1 MNKFSKSQIFFLIL
15 ILGLIGR
22 ILAIYIY
29 ADNSLENEWAIIL
42 HNYKV
47 SGVFGYNVVIDKFSA
62 VPKFAELGEKV
73 LPTVFMPPLYYQFI
87 FLIDKINNDF
97 FKIANLIIY
106 TQLIFSIFSI
116 YIFYKLLNAINVSNN
131 KENLFLTLFFALF
144 PLNVYAPSQISSIS
158 LQIFLLLIF
167 FYSLIKLVNFDNT
180 QFLIVF
186 SIFSGLL
193 ILIRGEFLLFYLFT
207 LIFFFS
213 FYKKNFKVIIG
224 SLFIILLIISPYL
237 YRNFE
242 NFGSLTLTKS
252 FGYNLLKG
260 NNIEFKVEGNAEFIE
275 KNYPRKELKIK
286 TSNNY
291 EIELDNFYKDKALV
305 FIKENPKEFILSYIF
320 KSLSF
325 LLIDFKSSYP
335 NYYNFLH
342 VAPKFLLGLSSFF
355 GAIVSLQRRSFYQY
369 LSIYYF
375 LNIFLF
381 SLFFILPRYSLILLP
396 VQLILSLNFYKF
408 LKKKLSD

>member
-1 MNKFSKSQIFFLIL
+1 M
-15 ILGLIGR
+15 
-22 ILAIYIY
+22 
-29 ADNSLENEWAIIL
+29 
-42 HNYKV
+42 
-47 SGVFGYNVVIDKFSA
+47 
-62 VPKFAELGEKV
+62 
-73 LPTVFMPPLYYQFI
+73 
-87 FLIDKINNDF
+87 
-97 FKIANLIIY
+97 
-106 TQLIFSIFSI
+106 
-116 YIFYKLLNAINVSNN
+116 
-131 KENLFLTLFFALF
+131 
-144 PLNVYAPSQISSIS
+144 
-158 LQIFLLLIF
+158 
-167 FYSLIKLVNFDNT
+167 
-180 QFLIVF
+180 F

-207 LIFFFS
+207 LILFFS

-224 SLFIILLIISPYL
+224 SLFITLLIISPYL

-275 KNYPRKELKIK
+275 KNYPRKELRIK

-305 FIKENPKEFILSYIF
+305 FIKENPKEFIYSYIF

-342 VAPKFLLGLSSFF
+342 MVPKILLGLSSFF
-355 GAIVSLQRRSFYQY
+355 GAIVSLKRRSFYQY

-375 LNIFLF
+375 LNIVLF

>member
-1 MNKFSKSQIFFLIL
+1 
-15 ILGLIGR
+15 
-22 ILAIYIY
+22 
-29 ADNSLENEWAIIL
+29 
-42 HNYKV
+42 
-47 SGVFGYNVVIDKFSA
+47 
-62 VPKFAELGEKV
+62 
-73 LPTVFMPPLYYQFI
+73 MPPLYYQFI

-158 LQIFLLLIF
+158 LQIFLLLIY
-167 FYSLIKLVNFDNT
+167 FYSLIKIVDFDNT
-180 QFLIVF
+180 RFLIVF

-207 LIFFFS
+207 LILFFS

-305 FIKENPKEFILSYIF
+305 FIKENPKEFIYSYIF

-342 VAPKFLLGLSSFF
+342 MVPKILLGLSSFF
-355 GAIVSLQRRSFYQY
+355 GAIVSLKRRSFYQY